1 MKKKYNNPEI
11 SKIDINTEDIMT
23 LSDLL
28 SIDDGSVDNDGNFI
42 TAIPS
47 AGNGNKINFYTSRD
61 TLTVREVSRVFLF
74 QRKVCRNPLY

>member
-1 MKKKYNNPEI
+1 MKKKYNNPEF

-42 TAIPS
+42 T
-47 AGNGNKINFYTSRD
+47 RD
-61 TLTVREVSRVFLF
+61 TFGW
-74 QRKVCRNPLY
+74 KW